1 MGLVRKMLKLDPL
14 IYFLTD
20 GRRVTSSGFISPS
33 QLSVYILLLK
43 IFEILIKILPNWV
56 KNMILKTDPRYS
68 FKYTERIV
76 KVFSHILLF

>member
-43 IFEILIKILPNWV
+43 IFEILIKNPPKLGQ
-56 KNMILKTDPRYS
+56 
-68 FKYTERIV
+68 KYD
-76 KVFSHILLF
+76 SQN